1 MEYNDVNLCVTHIIK
16 MYNKYCDFDSVLND
30 LQLISNKL
38 DHDNMLKSAII
49 KYINKEDMSLSEL
62 YSLLDAIKYK
72 LLSE

>member
-1 MEYNDVNLCVTHIIK
+1 MEYNDVNLCVTYIIK
-16 MYNKYCDFDSVLND
+16 MYNKYCDFDSILND

-62 YSLLDAIKYK
+62 YLLLDAIKYK